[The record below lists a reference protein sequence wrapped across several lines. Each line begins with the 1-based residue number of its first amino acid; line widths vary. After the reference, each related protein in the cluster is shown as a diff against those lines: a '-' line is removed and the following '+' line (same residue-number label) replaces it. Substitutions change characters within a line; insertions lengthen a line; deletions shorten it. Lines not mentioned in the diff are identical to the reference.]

1 MRFTAQEEY
10 GLRCLLQVAREPGG
24 FTTVPAVARRERLT
38 RSYVAKLFGILRH
51 AGLLESVRGKRG
63 GFRLART
70 AERVDVGSVLAA
82 LDAPLYCDDFCDR
95 YTGGVQECV
104 HNGDCSIRALWATID
119 GAVAERLSQTTLKD
133 LLRRERGMKDWLQIE
148 LGPPATRRLERP
160 RSGQV

>member
-24 FTTVPAVARRERLT
+24 FTTVPEVARREGLT
-38 RSYVAKLFGILRH
+38 RSYVTKLFGILRH

-95 YTGGVQECV
+95 YTGGVRECV
-104 HNGDCSIRALWATID
+104 HKGDCSIRALWATIE
-119 GAVAERLSQTTLKD
+119 GTLTETLRQTTLHD
-133 LLRRERGMKDWLQIE
+133 LLRGERGMKDWLQVE
-148 LGPPATRRLERP
+148 FGPPSPPFLDPP
-160 RSGQV
+160 RGGQV